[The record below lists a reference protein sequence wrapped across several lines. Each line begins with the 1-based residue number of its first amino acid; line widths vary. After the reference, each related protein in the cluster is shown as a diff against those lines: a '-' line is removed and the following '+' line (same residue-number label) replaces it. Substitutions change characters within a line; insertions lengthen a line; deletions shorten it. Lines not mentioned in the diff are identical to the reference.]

1 MYVYDVM
8 YYENW
13 IIDGSILKKKKIDI
27 KVEIICIKFYILW
40 FGKI

>member
-13 IIDGSILKKKKIDI
+13 IIDEVYEKKKIDI